1 MRSFRKILKTA
12 GIFLLAV
19 ILLSALFAELYLHGE
34 NFNYQ
39 DAKEREQLAGSIK
52 VLICGASYTMY
63 GIQPEILRNRLGVDC
78 YNVTGALMTMEGR
91 YTLLKKE
98 LERNPVK
105 TVVLEVSVDTL
116 IRDRAEEGP
125 EGDLPILGRLSGTGE
140 RLDYFRHAFSIKEYP
155 MVYYD
160 LVSKGIESAWL
171 GLTGKYRKE
180 NPEMNRGYL
189 AVQKKSLEL
198 PTDYRSIYGLRELT
212 EQIVPENVQGL
223 ERLVSLSQEHGA
235 RVILVVTPKSKYY
248 NCLYA
253 NLDFFEQWYRS
264 FAEAHNVD
272 YLNFN
277 LEKDKTSRLPDKDC
291 YYDETHLNDK
301 GAEEFSRMLASGIKD
316 IIYNRD
322 TANKY
327 YPSYDSLRWTSNYFE
342 D

>member
-1 MRSFRKILKTA
+1 M
-12 GIFLLAV
+12 LAV
-19 ILLSALFAELYLHGE
+19 ILLSVMFAELYLHGE

-39 DAKEREQLAGSIK
+39 DAKERDQLAGSIK
-52 VLICGASYTMY
+52 VLVCGASYTMF
-63 GIQPEILRNRLGVDC
+63 GIQPEILKNRLGVNC

-98 LERNPVK
+98 LERNPVN
-105 TVVLEVSVDTL
+105 TVVLEVSADTL
-116 IRDRAEEGP
+116 IRDRAKEGP

-140 RLDYFRHAFSIKEYP
+140 RLEYLRRAFTISEYP

-171 GLTGKYRKE
+171 GLTGKYRKA

-189 AVQKKSLEL
+189 AVQKQSLEL
-198 PTDYRSIYGLRELT
+198 PTNYRSIYGLRRLPE
-212 EQIVPENVQGL
+212 EIVPENVQGL
-223 ERLVSLSQEHGA
+223 ERLVALSQEHGA

-253 NLDFFEQWYRS
+253 NLDYFDQWYRS
-264 FAEAHNVD
+264 FAETHNVS

-277 LEKDKTSRLPDKDC
+277 LQKDKCSWLPDKDC

-301 GAEEFSRMLASGIKD
+301 GAELFSKMLASGIKD
-316 IIYNRD
+316 IIYNRNMKD
-322 TANKY
+322 KY
-327 YPSYDSLRWTSNYFE
+327 YTSYSSLRWTRNYLE